1 MSVLFSVYPTD
12 AGLLVVPASEGE
24 FESSLKEGSQTR
36 EHAVLLHSL
45 GVSQLLVAVNKM
57 DSTMPTPWSYDR
69 YQYIESV
76 MRALLQEDI
85 GFDAAHLKFLPV
97 SGLQAEN
104 IVALSPECPLRSW

>member
-24 FESSLKEGSQTR
+24 FESSMKEGSQTR

-45 GVSQLLVAVNKM
+45 GVSRLLVAVNKM

-76 MRALLQEDI
+76 MRALLQEEI